1 MIPENYSITFAC
13 YNALYYTKKCID
25 SLLKTNTPLKRVAVV
40 DNCSTDGT
48 QTYLQTLDLG
58 ALIVNKTNLGCGV
71 AWNQGALALQAE
83 WTVVMNNDIIVSDHW
98 IDDLIKEAEQNNVKI
113 ISPAIIDGPLDY
125 PFEEFSKM
133 ARDKYQNLKRFNHQH
148 AVCMVIHE
156 SVWKEIGFFRATPSL
171 LGYEDTL
178 FFNAVKK
185 NKIPTMTTG
194 RVWIHHFGSITQTLM
209 RQERGLKEKASLGKR
224 DNYKEL
230 HQTWLQRK
238 LNKMRLNR
246 LNEQSRIKELNKFGV
261 TIHGVRENGG
271 FKWL

>member
-1 MIPENYSITFAC
+1 MSANKYSITFAC
-13 YNALYYTKKCID
+13 YNALNYTQKCIG
-25 SLLKTNTPLKRVAVV
+25 SLLKTNTSLKRVAVV

-48 QTYLQTLDLG
+48 QQYLQSLDLG
-58 ALIVNKTNLGCGV
+58 ALILNKSNLGCGV
-71 AWNQGALALQAE
+71 AWNQGALAIQSE
-83 WTVVMNNDIIVSDHW
+83 WTVVMNNDIIVSEGW

-125 PFEEFSKM
+125 SFDQFSKM
-133 ARDKYQNLKRFNHQH
+133 ARDKYCNLKRFNHQH
-148 AVCMVIHE
+148 AVCMMIHE

-185 NKIPTMTTG
+185 HGISTMTTG
-194 RVWIHHFGSITQTLM
+194 KVWIHHFGSITQTLM
-209 RQERGLKEKASLGKR
+209 RQERGLKEKASLGRR

-230 HQTWLQRK
+230 HQSWLQRK
-238 LNKMRLNR
+238 LNKIRLN
-246 LNEQSRIKELNKFGV
+246 NVNKKSRTKELNEFGV
-261 TIHGVRENGG
+261 TVHGIRENGN

>member
-1 MIPENYSITFAC
+1 MVSEKYSITFAC
-13 YNALYYTKKCID
+13 YNALDYTKKCID
-25 SLLKTNTPLKRVAVV
+25 SLLKSNTPLKRVAIV

-48 QTYLQTLDLG
+48 QEYLQSLDLG
-58 ALIVNKTNLGCGV
+58 AVIINKTNLGCGV
-71 AWNQGALALQAE
+71 AWNQGALAIQSE
-83 WTVVMNNDIIVSDHW
+83 WTVVMNNDIIVSENW
-98 IDDLIKEAEQNNVKI
+98 IDDLIKEAEKNNVKI
-113 ISPAIIDGPLDY
+113 ISPAIIDGPLNY
-125 PFEEFSKM
+125 SFEEFSHV
-133 ARDKYQNLKRFNHQH
+133 ACDRYQNLKRLNHQH

-156 SVWKEIGFFRATPSL
+156 SVWKEIGFFRATPTL

-230 HQTWLQRK
+230 HQTWIERK
-238 LNKMRLNR
+238 LNKIRLNR
-246 LNEQSRIKELNKFGV
+246 RNEQSRIKELNEFGV
-261 TIHGVRENGG
+261 TIHGIREQNG